1 MADHP
6 GAEFGLSKETLE
18 NIVQT
23 ALDDAGSQGA
33 TQAEASVAVG
43 TGLSVTVRQ
52 REVETLEYQR
62 DRNFTVTVYLGHR
75 KGSASTSD
83 LSDTAVAE
91 SVRKACS
98 IASYTAEDE
107 YAGLADAELMA
118 FGDQIDDRL
127 RQPQIDR
134 DLRRGLEIAVEHRR
148 QLHQVGGLLH
158 GRVDLG
164 RRLALH
170 LVRAERTDGRHLWP
184 RGRHGRFA

>member
-118 FGDQIDDRL
+118 TDPPDLDLDRPWSL
-127 RQPQIDR
+127 TPEAAI
-134 DLRRGLEIAVEHRR
+134 E
-148 QLHQVGGLLH
+148 
-158 GRVDLG
+158 
-164 RRLALH
+164 LATECE
-170 LVRAERTDGRHLWP
+170 A
-184 RGRHGRFA
+184 

>member
-118 FGDQIDDRL
+118 TDPPDLDLDRPWSL
-127 RQPQIDR
+127 TPDR
-134 DLRRGLEIAVEHRR
+134 KSV
-148 QLHQVGGLLH
+148 V
-158 GRVDLG
+158 
-164 RRLALH
+164 
-170 LVRAERTDGRHLWP
+170 
-184 RGRHGRFA
+184 

>member
-98 IASYTAEDE
+98 IAS
-107 YAGLADAELMA
+107 
-118 FGDQIDDRL
+118 
-127 RQPQIDR
+127 
-134 DLRRGLEIAVEHRR
+134 
-148 QLHQVGGLLH
+148 
-158 GRVDLG
+158 
-164 RRLALH
+164 
-170 LVRAERTDGRHLWP
+170 
-184 RGRHGRFA
+184 